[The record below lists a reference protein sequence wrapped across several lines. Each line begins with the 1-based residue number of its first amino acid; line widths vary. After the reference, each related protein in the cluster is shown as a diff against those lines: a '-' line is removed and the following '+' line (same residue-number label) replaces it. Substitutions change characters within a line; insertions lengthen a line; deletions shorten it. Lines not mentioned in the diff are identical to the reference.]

1 MLDTKTISIFEGI
14 LNKELPHSF
23 CISYDMITNNKCT
36 IQDGYVSNGKDWLGD
51 KPRCNYALVIFE
63 IVYDENV
70 RDLFH
75 LGSAVFSSVGN
86 NWRLQHYKIDTTM
99 GI

>member
-23 CISYDMITNNKCT
+23 CVSYDMITNNKCT

-51 KPRCNYALVIFE
+51 KP
-63 IVYDENV
+63 
-70 RDLFH
+70 
-75 LGSAVFSSVGN
+75 
-86 NWRLQHYKIDTTM
+86 
-99 GI
+99 